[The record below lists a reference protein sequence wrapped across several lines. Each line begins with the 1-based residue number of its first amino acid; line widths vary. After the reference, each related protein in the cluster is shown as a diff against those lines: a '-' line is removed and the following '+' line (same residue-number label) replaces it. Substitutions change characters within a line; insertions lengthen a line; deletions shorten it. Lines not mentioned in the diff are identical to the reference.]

1 MDLETRWIR
10 NRKTRKEGIIV
21 LKFLG
26 RRLIQTIPVLIG
38 VTVLTFSMMLLIP
51 GDPAQIMAG
60 ESASPAQLE
69 AARERLGLNDP
80 VPVQYYNYVSGVV
93 RGDLGNSIR
102 SGRPVSTEVFGRM
115 APTVELAFYS
125 TLLSVFIGLTAG
137 VVSAV
142 RRYTFI
148 DSALMFGALFGL
160 SMPNFWLG
168 LMLIQW
174 LVIGTGWFQGFGWFQ
189 ASGWGTPQ
197 QMILPVIT
205 LGTAGSAI
213 IARMTRSSMLEVIE
227 QDYIQTAR
235 AQGVSEK
242 KVICKYALR
251 NAMVPVVTVVGLQFG
266 SLLGGAVI
274 TETVFAIN
282 GLGRLIINSIRARDF
297 PVVQG
302 GVLVFAF
309 LFVCVN
315 IMVDVIYRLLNK
327 RIDLN

>member
-1 MDLETRWIR
+1 M
-10 NRKTRKEGIIV
+10 

-93 RGDLGNSIR
+93 RGDLGSSIR
-102 SGRPVSTEVFGRM
+102 SGRAVSTEVFGRL

-125 TLLSVFIGLTAG
+125 TLVSVFIGLIAG

-148 DSALMFGALFGL
+148 DSTLMFGALFGL

-174 LVIGTGWFQGFGWFQ
+174 LVIGTGWFQ

-205 LGTAGSAI
+205 LGTGGSAI

-235 AQGVSEK
+235 AKGVSEK
-242 KVICKYALR
+242 KVIYKHALR

-297 PVVQG
+297 PIVQG

-309 LFVCVN
+309 LFVFVN